1 MLWKIIMDYF
11 YNLGKEREYISM
23 TNSRV
28 TKVFFLDKTDQS
40 WMNYNLKRGASFLTM
55 LTCWQ
60 SPWNDYFWQ
69 TPLVQFKLMVL

>member
-1 MLWKIIMDYF
+1 MYYF
-11 YNLGKEREYISM
+11 YNRGKEREYISM

-28 TKVFFLDKTDQS
+28 IKVFFLDKTDQS
-40 WMNYNLKRGASFLTM
+40 WMNYNLKRGASFLTT

-69 TPLVQFKLMVL
+69 KPLVQFKSMVL